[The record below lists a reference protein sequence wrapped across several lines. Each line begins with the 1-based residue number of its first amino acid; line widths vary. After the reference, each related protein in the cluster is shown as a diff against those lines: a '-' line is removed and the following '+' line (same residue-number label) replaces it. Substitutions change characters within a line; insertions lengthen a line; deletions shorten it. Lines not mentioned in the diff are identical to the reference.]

1 VVFTVRFCGIEGNV
15 AAGSALENAATSRL
29 RRLSAAGAQPAPGV
43 NTLIPSP
50 LEQPYSSR
58 REARLQAIGFTSLA
72 AAALLGLFGLSAGLS
87 LLH

>member
-1 VVFTVRFCGIEGNV
+1 MVGMLWY
-15 AAGSALENAATSRL
+15 GSVLVLLFGTSIIS
-29 RRLSAAGAQPAPGV
+29 LSAAGAQPAPSV
-43 NTLIPSP
+43 DSLMRSP

-58 REARLQAIGFTSLA
+58 REARLQAIGFSSLA

>member
-1 VVFTVRFCGIEGNV
+1 MLWY
-15 AAGSALENAATSRL
+15 GSVLVLLFGTSIIS
-29 RRLSAAGAQPAPGV
+29 LSAAGAQPAPS
-43 NTLIPSP
+43 IESP

-58 REARLQAIGFTSLA
+58 REARLQAIGFSSLA